1 MRKVIGIGET
11 ILDIIFKED
20 VPTAASPGGSTFNS
34 LISLGRVGV
43 PACFISETG
52 DDHVGEII
60 INFLKKNRVDSRY
73 VRIHPDTKS
82 PVSLAFLDHRND
94 AQYIFFKDHPH
105 DTLAAQFPEVC
116 ADDIVLFGSFYAI
129 NPVIREGFFSFL
141 RRAHEAGAILYYDV
155 NFRSSH
161 IKDLPDTLGN
171 ILENFSIC
179 DIVRGSTE
187 DFNHMFGISEPE
199 RIFEEKMSAYPF
211 PFICTD
217 GAREITLFAPQFRER
232 YGVTPIE
239 TVSTIGAGDNFNAG
253 IAFGLLKLG
262 ITKADIPHLAPAQWA
277 ELIECGQRFSRE
289 VCRSFENYVSEEHAR
304 ELAKEL
310 AMNL

>member
-34 LISLGRVGV
+34 LISLGRIGV
-43 PACFISETG
+43 PSCFISETG
-52 DDHVGEII
+52 DDHVGDII
-60 INFLKKNRVDSRY
+60 INFLKKNHVDSQY

-82 PVSLAFLDHRND
+82 PVSLAFLNHRND

-105 DTLAAQFPEVC
+105 DTMAAQFPEVN
-116 ADDIVLFGSFYAI
+116 ANDIVLFGSFYAI
-129 NPVIREGFFSFL
+129 NPVIRESFFSFI

-171 ILENFSIC
+171 ILENFSVC

-187 DFNHMFGISEPE
+187 DFDNMFGLSEPS
-199 RIFEEKMSAYPF
+199 RIYAEKMSTYSF
-211 PFICTD
+211 PLICTD
-217 GAREITLFAPQFRER
+217 GAKEITLFAPEFSER
-232 YGVTPIE
+232 YPVTPIK

-253 IAFGLLKLG
+253 IAFGLLKQG
-262 ITKADIPHLAPAQWA
+262 ITKEDIPHLTRERWA

-289 VCRSFENYVSEEHAR
+289 VCCSFENYVSEDY
-304 ELAKEL
+304 AKEL
-310 AMNL
+310 SKELVLS